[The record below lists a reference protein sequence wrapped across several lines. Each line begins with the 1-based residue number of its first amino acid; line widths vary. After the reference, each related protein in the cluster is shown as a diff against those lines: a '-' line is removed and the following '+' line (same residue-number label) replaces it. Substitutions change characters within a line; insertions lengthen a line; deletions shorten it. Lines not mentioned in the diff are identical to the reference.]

1 MDLSI
6 STVHARDGAGRADGC
21 GSRRREGE
29 ASEDHGAAILAPYKQ
44 KGTA

>member
-6 STVHARDGAGRADGC
+6 STVHAPDGAGRADGR
-21 GSRRREGE
+21 GSCREGE